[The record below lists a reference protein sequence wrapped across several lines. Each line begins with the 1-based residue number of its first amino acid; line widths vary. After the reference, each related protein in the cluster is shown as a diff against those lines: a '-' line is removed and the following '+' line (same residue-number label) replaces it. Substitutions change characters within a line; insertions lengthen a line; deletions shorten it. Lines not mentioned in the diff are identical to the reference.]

1 MSFNHIYSLKSSQYH
16 STHSIDSTNSTH
28 NTHSSHSTCIVALS
42 ARRGDLS
49 TSVERQIPIPLP
61 QFLPKPR
68 RHSSRYFPMT
78 MFIYLLVTIW
88 G

>member
-1 MSFNHIYSLKSSQYH
+1 MSFNHIYSLKNSQYH

-28 NTHSSHSTCIVALS
+28 STHSSHSTCIVAPS

-49 TSVERQIPIPLP
+49 TSVERQILIP